1 MEECFMDR
9 SQLQNF
15 IREQRKKVEQ
25 SEMPLRDIRV
35 IDLGSVVAA
44 PFAATLLGDFGA
56 EVIKI
61 EPPDIPDAIRYWA
74 VIEDQYQ
81 PFWLVA
87 SRNKLP
93 ITLNLKH
100 PEGKRILGQLVEQAD
115 ILFENMRPGTL
126 DRLGFPA
133 EKLWEMNRGLILGRI
148 SGYGQTGPNRANP
161 GFGTLAEGMSG
172 YTYMNA
178 HPGGPPTN
186 PPLPLADM
194 IAGIHLALG
203 AMIALRGQK
212 RGEKGGKELDISL
225 YEPILGF
232 MGAQFL
238 IYSLSGQNP
247 EPMGNE
253 SNFTAPRNSFQT
265 REGKW
270 VALSASAQAPF
281 ERMMELLG
289 HPELKTAPGF
299 RNNQERIQKESRV
312 VLNQVIGD
320 WIRSRTLK
328 EVVEE
333 CEKAGVT
340 IGPIYTMEGI
350 SQDPHVQQRGSIAHV
365 YDPASEKIISFPE
378 IPIRLS
384 PNPGQI
390 RFPGLPMGAANEI
403 VLGDLLGYSGEEIRE
418 LKNRGAI

>member
-1 MEECFMDR
+1 MDLTKIR
-9 SQLQNF
+9 DY
-15 IREQRKKVEQ
+15 IREQREKTEK
-25 SEMPLRDIRV
+25 SNLPLKSIRV
-35 IDLGSVVAA
+35 IDLGAVVAA

-61 EPPDIPDAIRYWA
+61 EPPEVPDAIRYWA
-74 VIEDQYQ
+74 MVGKYE

-100 PEGKRILGQLVEQAD
+100 PEAKKIFSQLVERSD

-126 DRLGFPA
+126 DRLGFSA
-133 EKLWEMNRGLILGRI
+133 EKLWQVNKGLIIGRI
-148 SGYGQTGPNRANP
+148 SGYGQTGPYRGNP

-172 YTYMNA
+172 YTHMNA

-194 IAGIHLALG
+194 IAGTHLALG
-203 AMIALRGQK
+203 AMVALRDQK
-212 RGEKGGKELDISL
+212 RGERGGQELDVSL
-225 YEPILGF
+225 YEPLLGYL
-232 MGAQFL
+232 ASQFL
-238 IYSLSGQNP
+238 IYSLSGKSP

-265 REGKW
+265 KEGRW

-281 ERMMELLG
+281 ERMMDLVG
-289 HPELKTAPGF
+289 HSELKTTPGF
-299 RNNQERIQKESRV
+299 KNNQERLQKESRA
-312 VLNQVIGD
+312 VLNRVIGD

-328 EVVEE
+328 EVLTE

-340 IGPIYTMEGI
+340 IGPIYTMEDI
-350 SQDPHVQQRGSIAHV
+350 AHDPHVKERGTIASI
-365 YDPASEKIISFPE
+365 YDPATEKTISFPD
-378 IPIRLS
+378 IPIRLLRS
-384 PNPGQI
+384 PGQI
-390 RFPGLPMGAANEI
+390 RFPGLPMGSANEV
-403 VLGDLLGYSGEEIRE
+403 VLGDILGYSPQVING
-418 LKNRGAI
+418 LKTQGAI